1 MIALAECNTICVK
14 CGIPWQVNPNGWPCQ
29 GPLHVTPPIGIISL
43 EAIALGANYIGSKFH
58 WEQFQWEKFHW
69 NKIPLEQNFRAR
81 AMAMG
86 NALAKTRL
94 LAVWQ
99 LGADGFLP
107 VWLPGADGFL
117 PVWLP
122 PWLET
127 LSGSQPQVQLR
138 RGRHWL
144 FHSAPLYRELAL
156 RMVP

>member
-1 MIALAECNTICVK
+1 MGE
-14 CGIPWQVNPNGWPCQ
+14 
-29 GPLHVTPPIGIISL
+29 ISL
-43 EAIALGANYIGSKFH
+43 GQNSIGTKF
-58 WEQFQWEKFHW
+58 
-69 NKIPLEQNFRAR
+69 PRAR

-94 LAVWQ
+94 LAVW

-144 FHSAPLYRELAL
+144 FHHAPLHRELAL
-156 RMVP
+156 HMVP